1 MYLQFYILI
10 VLEIKYER
18 QVLKV
23 LKGSQDILI
32 ISCEEPARVQ

>member
-1 MYLQFYILI
+1 MRGN
-10 VLEIKYER
+10 R